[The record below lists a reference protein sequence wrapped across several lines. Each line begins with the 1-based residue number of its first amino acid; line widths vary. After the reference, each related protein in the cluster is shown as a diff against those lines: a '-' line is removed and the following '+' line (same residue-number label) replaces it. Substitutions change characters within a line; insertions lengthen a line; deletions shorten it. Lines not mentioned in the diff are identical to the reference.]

1 MTVKGCCVIYS
12 LFPVN
17 TWVNPVATIGKTKQ
31 LRGTTQALS
40 SPTSYACVNVKQQ
53 VSILR
58 FLFSSHFQIRTVFQI
73 WTRVWIKK
81 PTQPSKRPT
90 DATVWSVCDC
100 ALMHSCGAHDYQICV
115 VFEKFKLNSGGG
127 RKKNPPKR
135 CFSQTQLRSTGPH
148 KPLCNTIG
156 LDSAHKPV
164 DSVNKGDDCGSL
176 FSVTYSTCCMH
187 CYSDAC

>member
-1 MTVKGCCVIYS
+1 MAKVGSKVVTTVGYDCERLLCDLQSVPCEHLSKPSCYHRQNKG
-12 LFPVN
+12 
-17 TWVNPVATIGKTKQ
+17 
-31 LRGTTQALS
+31 RGTTQALS

-127 RKKNPPKR
+127 RKKNPQNAVLVKH
-135 CFSQTQLRSTGPH
+135 S
-148 KPLCNTIG
+148 
-156 LDSAHKPV
+156 
-164 DSVNKGDDCGSL
+164 
-176 FSVTYSTCCMH
+176 
-187 CYSDAC
+187 